1 MCLVGVRFGRYDLV
15 RRLGRGGMA
24 EVFLARLRGP
34 ENFEKLLVIKRVLP
48 SRSQDRKFLDLFFE
62 EARTQVSLSQGN
74 LVPIFDFGRVGN
86 VYFIAMEYVAGVD
99 LATLLAAEKRAHR
112 TLPPAVVAYLGIELC
127 RGLAYVHR
135 RRLVHRDVTPR
146 NVLVSLDGEVKLS
159 DFGVALAPDSPAA
172 TGVRGTLAYMAPE
185 QAAGEPLDGRADLYA
200 LGLVLTEAATGARV
214 RQADDAAARAPVV
227 EGPLGAV
234 LTRATQPRA
243 DDRFADADALLAALE
258 QAARLLPPS
267 SEGPSRMLA
276 ARVADAAP
284 ANAGDEPVDVLPTP
298 GPQTSFREA
307 ATADDTVRALRGAAT
322 RDHLRRRR
330 LIGLTLLALI
340 GAATIAPRIA
350 RRWTQPAPPTERVTT
365 PTAMKPPRTS
375 DPRVARSVAPKLEA
389 PNATPAPAATLPPSA
404 DETKRAAIARSARP
418 HANGAAATGRVQ
430 LRCTPWCFVFV
441 DGERRGDDGRAH
453 TLTLAAGHHAI
464 AVQRLDDR
472 QERAVEVSPD
482 QALELRFDFD

>member
-1 MCLVGVRFGRYDLV
+1 MGVRFGRYDLV

-34 ENFEKLLVIKRVLP
+34 ENFEKQLVIKRVLP
-48 SRSQDRKFLDLFFE
+48 SRGQDRKFLDLFFE

-99 LATLLAAEKRAHR
+99 LATLLAAEKRAQR

-146 NVLVSLDGEVKLS
+146 NVLLSLDGEVKLS

-185 QAAGEPLDGRADLYA
+185 QAAGAPLDGRADLYA

-214 RQADDAAARAPVV
+214 RQSDDAATQPPVV

-258 QAARLLPPS
+258 QAARLLPSS

-284 ANAGDEPVDVLPTP
+284 ANAGDEPVDVAPTP

-307 ATADDTVRALRGAAT
+307 ATADDAVRALRGAAT
-322 RDHLRRRR
+322 RDQRRRR
-330 LIGLTLLALI
+330 VLMGLTLVALI
-340 GAATIAPRIA
+340 GAATIAPRVA

-365 PTAMKPPRTS
+365 LNRPRDT
-375 DPRVARSVAPKLEA
+375 DPSVAQTVAPTLEA
-389 PNATPAPAATLPPSA
+389 PIATPARAVTLPPSA
-404 DETKRAAIARSARP
+404 DETKHAAVARSARP
-418 HANGAAATGRVQ
+418 RENATGLVQ

-441 DGERRGDDGRAH
+441 DGARRGDDGRAH

-482 QALELRFDFD
+482 HPLDLRFDFD

>member
-99 LATLLAAEKRAHR
+99 LATLLAVEKRAQR

-146 NVLVSLDGEVKLS
+146 NVLLSLDGEVKLS

-172 TGVRGTLAYMAPE
+172 AGVRGTLAYMAPE
-185 QAAGEPLDGRADLYA
+185 QADGEPLDGRADLYA
-200 LGLVLTEAATGARV
+200 LGLVLIEAATGARV
-214 RQADDAAARAPVV
+214 RQPGDAAPPPAID
-227 EGPLGAV
+227 GPLGAV

-243 DDRFADADALLAALE
+243 VDRFADADELMAALE
-258 QAARLLPPS
+258 QASRLLPATA
-267 SEGPSRMLA
+267 EGPARLLA

-284 ANAGDEPVDVLPTP
+284 ANAAAELVDVVPTP
-298 GPQTSFREA
+298 GPETSFREA
-307 ATADDTVRALRGAAT
+307 ATADDAVRALRGAAT
-322 RDHLRRRR
+322 RDRLRRR
-330 LIGLTLLALI
+330 LLVGLTLLALI
-340 GAATIAPRIA
+340 AAAVAAPRVIRRRRQPLRRAEQTMTPAATSPGATAASVHRPAVPAQESPTPTPADGAAPAPDEA
-350 RRWTQPAPPTERVTT
+350 RRA
-365 PTAMKPPRTS
+365 TA
-375 DPRVARSVAPKLEA
+375 ARSVRP
-389 PNATPAPAATLPPSA
+389 
-404 DETKRAAIARSARP
+404 RAVSTAEPGVVR
-418 HANGAAATGRVQ
+418 

-441 DGERRGDDGRAH
+441 DGVRRGDDGREH
-453 TLTLAAGHHAI
+453 VLPLSAGHHVV

-482 QALELRFDFD
+482 HALDLRFDFD